1 MNSLSGILALI
12 SSSRACCVA
21 EASRLSQSL
30 LHGCYGFKLRLV
42 ILASRLTSSFS
53 GEFMILLKD
62 HTSSELAELLA
73 DLKPSDRLI
82 RQLHAA
88 SVRRG
93 MAEIPSELPTFPRR
107 MLEQVRERVTIPRL
121 TLKDKVVSPQDGFAK
136 YVFQGEG
143 EGQFEAVRIPLLH
156 RPDDLKY
163 IVCVSSQVG
172 CALGCVFCATGR
184 MGFQRNLAT
193 WEIVDQVTQIQADS
207 PHPVRGVVF
216 MGMGEPMLN
225 YDRVIRAARIF
236 SEPCGM
242 AINAKAITIS
252 TVGVVPGIRR
262 FTAERHPYR
271 LIVSLTS
278 ARSEQRQALLPI
290 ERTYPLPE
298 LLAAVREYH
307 EVTRKRVTF
316 AWTVLAGI
324 NTSREDAR
332 ALAELTE
339 GLPILLD
346 LIDVNDPT
354 GQFRRPDTE
363 EANAFRD
370 ALREELAMPVQR
382 RYSGGQ
388 DIHGACG
395 MLANNTSDRLV
406 TQ

>member
-1 MNSLSGILALI
+1 
-12 SSSRACCVA
+12 
-21 EASRLSQSL
+21 
-30 LHGCYGFKLRLV
+30 
-42 ILASRLTSSFS
+42 
-53 GEFMILLKD
+53 MILLKD
-62 HTSSELAELLA
+62 QTSTELAQALA
-73 DLKPSDRLI
+73 DLTLPDRLV

-88 SVRRG
+88 AVRRG
-93 MAEIPSELPTFPRR
+93 ATEIPLELPTVSPKV
-107 MLEQVRERVTIPRL
+107 LQKVRERVTIPRL
-121 TLKDKVVSPQDGFAK
+121 KLVDKVVSPQDGFAK
-136 YVFQGEG
+136 YLFEGDGEG
-143 EGQFEAVRIPLLH
+143 RFEAVRIPLLH

-163 IVCVSSQVG
+163 VVCVSSQVG

-193 WEIVDQVTQIQADS
+193 WEIVDQVTQIQMDS
-207 PHPVRGVVF
+207 EHPVRGVVF

-225 YDRVIRAARIF
+225 YDRVISAARIF
-236 SEPCGM
+236 SEPCGL

-252 TVGVVPGIRR
+252 TVGIVPGIRR

-278 ARSEQRQALLPI
+278 ARSEQRLSLLPI
-290 ERTYPLPE
+290 ERVYPLPE

-307 EVTRKRVTF
+307 AVTRKRVTF

-346 LIDVNDPT
+346 LINVNDPT
-354 GQFRRPDTE
+354 GQFRRPSTE

-370 ALREELAMPVQR
+370 ALREELKMPVQR

-395 MLANNTSDRLV
+395 MLAAK
-406 TQ
+406 

>member
-1 MNSLSGILALI
+1 
-12 SSSRACCVA
+12 V
-21 EASRLSQSL
+21 
-30 LHGCYGFKLRLV
+30 
-42 ILASRLTSSFS
+42 T
-53 GEFMILLKD
+53 ILLKD
-62 HTSSELAELLA
+62 QTSDELAVALA
-73 DLKPSDRLI
+73 DLAPPDRLV

-88 SVRRG
+88 AVRRNLI
-93 MAEIPSELPTFPRR
+93 EIPREWPNVSWRL
-107 MLEQVRERVTIPRL
+107 LERVRERVTVPRL
-121 TLKDKVVSPQDGFAK
+121 TLVDKVVSPFDGFTK
-136 YVFQGEG
+136 YLFRGEG
-143 EGQFEAVRIPLLH
+143 AGQFEAVRIPLLH
-156 RPDDLKY
+156 RPGDLKY
-163 IVCVSSQVG
+163 VVCVSSQVG

-184 MGFQRNLAT
+184 MGFERNLAT

-262 FTAERHPYR
+262 FTAESQPYR

-278 ARSEQRQALLPI
+278 ARSDVRQQLLPI

-298 LLAAVREYH
+298 LLAAVRDYH
-307 EVTRKRVTF
+307 AATGKRMTF

-324 NTSREDAR
+324 NTCREEAR
-332 ALAELTE
+332 ALAELTD

-354 GQFRRPDTE
+354 GQFHRPDTA

-370 ALREELAMPVQR
+370 ILREELAMPVQR

-395 MLANNTSDRLV
+395 MLAATV
-406 TQ
+406 VQ

>member
-1 MNSLSGILALI
+1 MIYLKNHTADELA
-12 SSSRACCVA
+12 
-21 EASRLSQSL
+21 
-30 LHGCYGFKLRLV
+30 G
-42 ILASRLTSSFS
+42 
-53 GEFMILLKD
+53 
-62 HTSSELAELLA
+62 ELAELA
-73 DLKPSDRLI
+73 PPARLI

-88 SVRRG
+88 AVRRN
-93 MAEIPSELPTFPRR
+93 ARDLPSELPNVSWRL
-107 MLEQVRERVTIPRL
+107 LEKIRHRVAIPRL
-121 TLKDKVVSPQDGFAK
+121 SLVDKSVSPKDGFAK
-136 YVFQGEG
+136 YLFRGEG
-143 EGQFEAVRIPLLH
+143 AGEFEAVRIPLLH

-163 IVCVSSQVG
+163 VVCVSSQVG
-172 CALGCVFCATGR
+172 CALECAFCATGR
-184 MGFQRNLAT
+184 MGFGRNLAT

-262 FTAERHPYR
+262 YTAEGHPYR

-278 ARSEQRQALLPI
+278 ARSEQRETLLPI

-298 LLAAVREYH
+298 LLAAVRDYH
-307 EVTRKRVTF
+307 TATRKRVTF

-324 NTSREDAR
+324 NTGRDEAR
-332 ALAELTE
+332 ALAELTR

-354 GQFRRPDTE
+354 GQFRRPDDD

-370 ALREELAMPVQR
+370 ALREELAMPIQR
-382 RYSGGQ
+382 RYSGGL

-395 MLANNTSDRLV
+395 MLAATRSGE
-406 TQ
+406 